1 MHQHF
6 WLTKDVLQWNK
17 CLSEAISMWIPSV
30 SLVKYTD
37 ALWYEEV
44 SLMTTTHQ
52 LGKNHAKE
60 VWFHITKL
68 SCGANLKI
76 EQRLIFWPKLVSH
89 LSTSSWQII
98 NKTQIETLITMNL
111 NRDLSWDHHSH
122 ISTSQKISPVNLHVR
137 LHLLNLKK

>member
-60 VWFHITKL
+60 V
-68 SCGANLKI
+68 
-76 EQRLIFWPKLVSH
+76 
-89 LSTSSWQII
+89 
-98 NKTQIETLITMNL
+98 
-111 NRDLSWDHHSH
+111 
-122 ISTSQKISPVNLHVR
+122 
-137 LHLLNLKK
+137 